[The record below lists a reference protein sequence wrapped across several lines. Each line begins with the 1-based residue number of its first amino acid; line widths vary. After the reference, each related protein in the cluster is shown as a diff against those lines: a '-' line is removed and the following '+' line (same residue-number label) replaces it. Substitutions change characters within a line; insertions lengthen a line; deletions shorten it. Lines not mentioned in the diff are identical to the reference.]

1 MDVTPKNF
9 LKILRGENMTGTGSG
24 KTLKST
30 KDDHVFVYFA
40 DHGAPGLIAFPD
52 GELYARDL
60 METIKF
66 MYTKQT
72 YQQMVF
78 YVEACESG
86 SMFNKDKVCW
96 RWRFEFLFGTNGHL
110 LSN

>member
-1 MDVTPKNF
+1 MLNPLRNLMGCLGSSNNITLPSQDYTGMDVTPKNF
-9 LKILRGENMTGTGSG
+9 LKILRGENMTGVGSG

-40 DHGAPGLIAFPD
+40 DHGAPGLIAFPR
-52 GELYARDL
+52 GELYAKDL

-72 YQQMVF
+72 YQ
-78 YVEACESG
+78 
-86 SMFNKDKVCW
+86 
-96 RWRFEFLFGTNGHL
+96 
-110 LSN
+110 